1 MMMVVNMTRGKLE
14 EFDVFNL
21 MNDGSL
27 AIIGAKM
34 EKKPKFM
41 AWLMTVADNCQH
53 CSSVYVS
60 NLISLMP
67 ILISSWMIWLITN
80 VKITSIIVSTTGW
93 VPVFTNRLYI
103 QIDKL
108 IDKPAL
114 TISNTTVNNEDSILR
129 TIRKL

>member
-41 AWLMTVADNCQH
+41 AWLMTVADNC
-53 CSSVYVS
+53 
-60 NLISLMP
+60 
-67 ILISSWMIWLITN
+67 
-80 VKITSIIVSTTGW
+80 
-93 VPVFTNRLYI
+93 
-103 QIDKL
+103 
-108 IDKPAL
+108 
-114 TISNTTVNNEDSILR
+114 
-129 TIRKL
+129 